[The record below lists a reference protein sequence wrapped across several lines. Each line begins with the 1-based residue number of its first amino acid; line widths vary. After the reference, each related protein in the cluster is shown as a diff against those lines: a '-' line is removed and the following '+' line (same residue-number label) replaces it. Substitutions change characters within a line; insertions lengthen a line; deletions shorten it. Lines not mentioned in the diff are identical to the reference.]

1 MTRWALAT
9 LLALLALGVVTVA
22 LARFFGRSGSRAS
35 VVVSVAAHWLA
46 AYVLWSFAGGLAV
59 TAGLFSA
66 YHNAPFAAIGVL
78 GALWQYQ
85 THVRWGREH
94 ALAVFVGVQLAWL
107 VWVLRQNG
115 LFLVGW

>member
-22 LARFFGRSGSRAS
+22 LARFFGKSGSRAS

-66 YHNAPFAAIGVL
+66 YHNTPFAAIGVASSI
-78 GALWQYQ
+78 GIAIYARW
-85 THVRWGREH
+85 VRRYE
-94 ALAVFVGVQLAWL
+94 AKDV
-107 VWVLRQNG
+107 
-115 LFLVGW
+115 